1 MRSGVIARKLGM
13 SREFQP
19 DGRHVP
25 VTVLQLEGC
34 RVVACK
40 NLERDGYT
48 AVQLGAGDVRSVK
61 VLKPMRG
68 YFAKAG
74 VTPRRK
80 LAEFRVSPDN
90 QLEVGQ
96 EITADHFVAGQ
107 YVDARGVSMGK
118 GFAGVIKRHNFSS
131 GRMSHGASVS
141 HRAHG
146 STGQHQDPGKVF
158 KGKKMAG
165 HMGAAMRTIQN
176 LQIVRTDAE
185 RGLILVRG
193 GIPGPKGGWIM
204 LSDACKKRLPEEAP
218 RPAGIRGM
226 EKPAEAGEP
235 QEEQEVKETQEAKGE
250 EEIKETKEAKE
261 AGEVKETGE
270 SAPAG
275 ESQETPETPEAPE
288 APETDES
295 PGADESGSE
304 ESKS

>member
-131 GRMSHGASVS
+131 GRMSHGASIS

-165 HMGAAMRTIQN
+165 HMGAAMRTVQN

-204 LSDACKKRLPEEAP
+204 LRDACKKRLPEDAP
-218 RPAGIRGM
+218 RPAGIRATGA
-226 EKPAEAGEP
+226 PAGTGES
-235 QEEQEVKETQEAKGE
+235 QEVQDVKEAQEVEGVEGAQ
-250 EEIKETKEAKE
+250 EIKETEEAKG
-261 AGEVKETGE
+261 AGESVQ
-270 SAPAG
+270 AR
-275 ESQETPETPEAPE
+275 ESQETPEAAESSEVPEAGEAPE
-288 APETDES
+288 AAES
-295 PGADESGSE
+295 DNG
-304 ESKS
+304 ESKP

>member
-40 NLERDGYT
+40 NVERDGYT

-61 VLKPMRG
+61 VLQPMRG
-68 YFAKAG
+68 HFAKAG

-176 LQIVRTDAE
+176 LQVVRTDAE

-218 RPAGIRGM
+218 RPAAVRGT
-226 EKPAEAGEP
+226 EAPAEAGEP
-235 QEEQEVKETQEAKGE
+235 QEEQEVKEVQENKGAE
-250 EEIKETKEAKE
+250 ETKEVKGTE
-261 AGEVKETGE
+261 EVKETSE
-270 SAPAG
+270 SVQAE
-275 ESQETPETPEAPE
+275 ESQETPATPETAQAPEASEAGETPEAV
-288 APETDES
+288 
-295 PGADESGSE
+295 ESGDG
-304 ESKS
+304 ESKP

>member
-25 VTVLQLEGC
+25 VTVLQLDGC

-40 NLERDGYT
+40 NVERDGYT
-48 AVQLGAGDVRSVK
+48 AVQLGAGDIRSVK
-61 VLKPMRG
+61 VREPMRG
-68 YFAKAG
+68 HFAKAG

-96 EITADHFVAGQ
+96 EITADHFIAGQ

-146 STGQHQDPGKVF
+146 STGQHQDPGRVF

-165 HMGAAMRTIQN
+165 HLGAVMRTVQN

-218 RPAGIRGM
+218 RPAAIRGTGAS
-226 EKPAEAGEP
+226 AEAGEP
-235 QEEQEVKETQEAKGE
+235 VQAQEQEQAR
-250 EEIKETKEAKE
+250 
-261 AGEVKETGE
+261 
-270 SAPAG
+270 
-275 ESQETPETPEAPE
+275 ESQETPEAPESPETTEAGETPEA
-288 APETDES
+288 A
-295 PGADESGSE
+295 ESGDG

>member
-1 MRSGVIARKLGM
+1 MRAGVIARKLGM
-13 SREFQP
+13 SREFQS

-40 NLERDGYT
+40 NLERDGYI
-48 AVQLGAGDVRSVK
+48 AVQLGVGDIRSLRVSQ
-61 VLKPMRG
+61 PMSG
-68 YFAKAG
+68 HFAKAE
-74 VTPRRK
+74 VIPRRK

-131 GRMSHGASVS
+131 GRMSHGASIS

-165 HMGAAMRTIQN
+165 HMGAAMRTVQN

-204 LSDACKKRLPEEAP
+204 LRDACKKRLPEEAP
-218 RPAGIRGM
+218 RPAGIRATGA
-226 EKPAEAGEP
+226 PSGTGES
-235 QEEQEVKETQEAKGE
+235 QEVQDVKETQEVEGVE
-250 EEIKETKEAKE
+250 GVQEIKEVEEAKG
-261 AGEVKETGE
+261 AGESVQ
-270 SAPAG
+270 AR
-275 ESQETPETPEAPE
+275 ESQETPEAAESSEEAPE
-288 APETDES
+288 AGEVPEAAES
-295 PGADESGSE
+295 DKG
-304 ESKS
+304 ESKP

>member
-1 MRSGVIARKLGM
+1 MRTGVIARKLGM

-40 NLERDGYT
+40 NPERDGYT
-48 AVQLGAGDVRSVK
+48 AVQLGAGDIRSLK
-61 VLKPMRG
+61 VLRPMRG
-68 YFAKAG
+68 HFAKAG
-74 VTPRRK
+74 VIPRRK
-80 LAEFRVSPDN
+80 LVEFRVSPDN

-96 EITADHFVAGQ
+96 EITANHFVAGQ

-165 HMGAAMRTIQN
+165 HMGAVMRTIQN
-176 LQIVRTDAE
+176 LQVVRTDVE

-204 LSDACKKRLPEEAP
+204 LSDARKKRLPEEAP
-218 RPAGIRGM
+218 RPAAIRAVEGQ
-226 EKPAEAGEP
+226 AEAGVS
-235 QEEQEVKETQEAKGE
+235 QEEKKVKETQEAGE
-250 EEIKETKEAKE
+250 VEETKEVKKTEEVKE
-261 AGEVKETGE
+261 AGE
-270 SAPAG
+270 SAQAE
-275 ESQETPETPEAPE
+275 ESQGTPEAPE
-288 APETDES
+288 SGEAPETAGTDN
-295 PGADESGSE
+295 G

>member
-1 MRSGVIARKLGM
+1 M
-13 SREFQP
+13 SREFQA

-48 AVQLGAGDVRSVK
+48 AVQLGVGDIRSVK
-61 VLKPMRG
+61 ITQPMRG
-68 YFAKAG
+68 HFAKAQ
-74 VTPRRK
+74 VIPRRK
-80 LAEFRVSPDN
+80 LAEFRISPDN

-131 GRMSHGASVS
+131 GRMSHGASIS

-165 HMGAAMRTIQN
+165 HMGAAMRTVQN
-176 LQIVRTDAE
+176 LQVVRTDAE

-204 LSDACKKRLPEEAP
+204 LRDACKKRLPEEAP
-218 RPAGIRGM
+218 RPAGVRAV
-226 EKPAEAGEP
+226 EAPAEADEP
-235 QEEQEVKETQEAKGE
+235 QEVQDVKEAQEVEGVEEAKEVKETEEAKR
-250 EEIKETKEAKE
+250 AS
-261 AGEVKETGE
+261 E
-270 SAPAG
+270 SAQAQ
-275 ESQETPETPEAPE
+275 ESQETPETAEVPGTAEVSETGEAPE
-288 APETDES
+288 AAES
-295 PGADESGSE
+295 DNG